1 MSGRDYQSAILEAIK
16 GLPSE
21 SLAEIAG
28 FVEFVRSRS
37 PGQRRIARDLRQLS
51 RGQEAHLEEEFAGHD
66 KLYPRE

>member
-51 RGQEAHLEEEFAGHD
+51 RGQEAHLEEEFAGYD
-66 KLYPRE
+66 KLYPHE